1 MSEEMKPV
9 DVLETQITA
18 ISDTQK
24 NLAGLIEKAARVQS
38 DLLSGGF
45 QEFSDA
51 IGEPF
56 TLMSAAVEKLQDVL
70 HRAEIEKNRIRNE
83 E

>member
-1 MSEEMKPV
+1 MSEEP
-9 DVLETQITA
+9 DPIRVLETQITA

-24 NLAGLIEKAARVQS
+24 NVKGLIEKAARIQT
-38 DLLSGGF
+38 DLLTAGF

-51 IGEPF
+51 MGKPFSALSTAAEQLGE
-56 TLMSAAVEKLQDVL
+56 LGHNL
-70 HRAEIEKNRIRNE
+70 EIERNRIRNE